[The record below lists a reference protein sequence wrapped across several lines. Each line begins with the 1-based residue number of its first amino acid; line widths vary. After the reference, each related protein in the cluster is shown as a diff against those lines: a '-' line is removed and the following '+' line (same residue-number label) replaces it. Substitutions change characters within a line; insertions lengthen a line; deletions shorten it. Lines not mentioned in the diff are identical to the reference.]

1 MIEDREKIRRIIKTI
16 NCIEGL
22 YEVSAK
28 WKGVKANT
36 LTLLYALDDEEVHT
50 QKSISEGWLIPRT
63 TLNTIIKE
71 CVSDGYIML
80 KPIKGCR
87 RDLRIVLTNE
97 GKEFTKKLLMDVY
110 IAENMA
116 LSKTLESCNEDFI
129 ESLKVFSE
137 NLKKMFE
144 NIE

>member
-1 MIEDREKIRRIIKTI
+1 
-16 NCIEGL
+16 
-22 YEVSAK
+22 
-28 WKGVKANT
+28 
-36 LTLLYALDDEEVHT
+36 
-50 QKSISEGWLIPRT
+50 
-63 TLNTIIKE
+63 
-71 CVSDGYIML
+71 
-80 KPIKGCR
+80 
-87 RDLRIVLTNE
+87 
-97 GKEFTKKLLMDVY
+97 MDVY